1 MEGVIALFFEQ
12 RVTLLEQDIVGIQ
25 AVEILFVVLR
35 DNYIEKSPPLVA
47 AVFYQS
53 PVLRT
58 DHHQRQQS
66 DMVNHPFV
74 VFLPVAKLLLLPAL
88 HPAGNGN
95 RLKTL

>member
-12 RVTLLEQDIVGIQ
+12 RVTLLEQDIIGIQ

-35 DNYIEKSPPLVA
+35 DDYIEKASTLVA

-58 DHHQRQQS
+58 DHHQRQE
-66 DMVNHPFV
+66 PETTYI
-74 VFLPVAKLLLLPAL
+74 PVESLTIT
-88 HPAGNGN
+88 NGSN
-95 RLKTL
+95 PIWSIIRL